1 VLAPFSWVSVL
12 KKPDN
17 SSLFRHLQVRN
28 REKSDAA
35 QRKSFTTGA
44 AESRGDGQG
53 FRGFRL

>member
-1 VLAPFSWVSVL
+1 L

-28 REKSDAA
+28 HEKSDAA